1 MSTLPHDK
9 EQARPKVPV
18 RLGCAPAIA
27 ALLAGCTVGPDFV
40 APSPPQVSLYL
51 PPTAEAAN
59 APAWRGDG
67 RAQFLSEAKPMRR
80 DWWSGFA
87 SREIDSAVAD
97 ALTGSPTLEGAQ
109 ATLRRSQHALLA
121 GQGIFF
127 PQADAQA
134 GASRQRYA
142 PLQSGQPLP
151 ATDFNLFTLA
161 ATVSYTLDLWGGR
174 RRLVEALAA
183 DVDARRA
190 ALAAAYLMLSANVV
204 NTMIARAA
212 YHDEAATTRGMLAL
226 LDEQIRLTR
235 IQASAGTTAEGAVVA
250 LQSQRA
256 ALAATLPAID
266 LGQGEA
272 DDLLALLAGSHPAEW
287 RAPELTLEAITLP
300 AELPAT
306 VPSSLARRRP
316 DIQQAE
322 AELHIASAQ
331 VGTATAALYPDLTL
345 SASGSFDSTS
355 AGRLFSPAGRAW
367 GLGAGL
373 SAAVSRRL
381 ALEPAARRPG
391 CAGAG
396 GRKLPPGRAESLL
409 PGGRQPAGA
418 GWGRAGRGCARRRD
432 GGLAHH
438 AAARAGGSGQRR
450 RQRPASAG
458 RRSAIPPGA
467 PCLAAGGGAAAAGH
481 GGVLCR
487 AWWRLERCV
496 LIHIATSDEARSR

>member
-212 YHDEAATTRGMLAL
+212 HHDEAATTRGMLAL
-226 LDEQIRLTR
+226 LDEQIRRTR
-235 IQASAGTTAEGAVVA
+235 IQASAGKTAEGAVVA

-306 VPSSLARRRP
+306 VPSSLARLGLTSSRPRLNCISPAPRSAPRRRLCIPTSRCPPRARSTAPRPAGCSRRP
-316 DIQQAE
+316 AVPGV
-322 AELHIASAQ
+322 SA
-331 VGTATAALYPDLTL
+331 
-345 SASGSFDSTS
+345 
-355 AGRLFSPAGRAW
+355 PA
-367 GLGAGL
+367 
-373 SAAVSRRL
+373 
-381 ALEPAARRPG
+381 
-391 CAGAG
+391 
-396 GRKLPPGRAESLL
+396 
-409 PGGRQPAGA
+409 
-418 GWGRAGRGCARRRD
+418 
-432 GGLAHH
+432 
-438 AAARAGGSGQRR
+438 
-450 RQRPASAG
+450 
-458 RRSAIPPGA
+458 
-467 PCLAAGGGAAAAGH
+467 
-481 GGVLCR
+481 
-487 AWWRLERCV
+487 
-496 LIHIATSDEARSR
+496 

>member
-9 EQARPKVPV
+9 QRVRPRLPG
-18 RLGCAPAIA
+18 RLGRAPAIA

-40 APSPPQVSLYL
+40 APSPPQVSRYL

-67 RAQFLSEAKPMRR
+67 RTQFLSEAKPMRR

-142 PLQSGQPLP
+142 PLQTGQPLP
-151 ATDFNLFTLA
+151 ATIFNLFTLTA
-161 ATVSYTLDLWGGR
+161 AVSYTFDLWGGQ

-212 YHDEAATTRGMLAL
+212 YHDAAATTRDMLAL

-235 IQASAGTTAEGAVVA
+235 IQATAGVTTEGAVVA

-256 ALAATLPAID
+256 SLAATLPAID
-266 LGQGEA
+266 LGHGQA
-272 DDLLALLAGSHPAEW
+272 DDLLALLAGRHPAEW
-287 RAPELTLEAITLP
+287 RAPELRLEAITLP

-331 VGTATAALYPDLTL
+331 VGTATAALYPELTL
-345 SASGSFDSTS
+345 SASGSLDGAS
-355 AGRLFSPAGRAW
+355 ASRLFSPAGRAW
-367 GLGAGL
+367 GIGAGL
-373 SAAVSRRL
+373 SAPLFRGGTLWNQRRAAQDALALADANYRQVVLKAFSQVADSLRALAGDAQAVDARADAMTASRTTLRL
-381 ALEPAARRPG
+381 A
-391 CAGAG
+391 
-396 GRKLPPGRAESLL
+396 
-409 PGGRQPAGA
+409 QV
-418 GWGRAGRGCARRRD
+418 
-432 GGLAHH
+432 GLDS
-438 AAARAGGSGQRR
+438 GVGSDLQV
-450 RQRPASAG
+450 
-458 RRSAIPPGA
+458 
-467 PCLAAGGGAAAAGH
+467 LAADLQYRQARLAWLQAVAQRLQDTVAFYVALGGG
-481 GGVLCR
+481 
-487 AWWRLERCV
+487 W
-496 LIHIATSDEARSR
+496 TDAR